1 MKKSLLIA
9 ACCAFMGGCAT
20 MDHPVTLTD
29 VAAPA
34 QKFVVYQT
42 KPDSYPGYLAA
53 EGNDFSC
60 RYGIHHQSVE
70 EFVPPKAQVFAAL
83 LAQARPEAVSHQVVL
98 ERFDI
103 FFNRRLHMLHI
114 LGRGGLGGVAGA
126 MVGDANQKAAR
137 QNATVF
143 TTDKLLV
150 DADPEAKRNAGENQ
164 VGCDNEHEG
173 EYFPSEISGGHD
185 VVVTWLRFS
194 VDGKP
199 YHFRTFYQFQPD
211 FDKAKIA
218 AGIKEAMTL
227 SVQAIAPRI
236 ELAH

>member
-1 MKKSLLIA
+1 MNKSLLIA
-9 ACCAFMGGCAT
+9 ACCAFFGGCAV
-20 MDHPVTLTD
+20 MDHPVTMAD

-34 QKFVVYQT
+34 QKFVVDQT
-42 KPDSYPGYLAA
+42 KPDDYPGYLAG
-53 EGNDFSC
+53 EGNDLSC
-60 RYGIHHQSVE
+60 RYGIHHQSVA
-70 EFVPPKAQVFAAL
+70 EFAPPKADVFAAL
-83 LAQARPEAVSHQVVL
+83 LAQARPDVVSHQVVL
-98 ERFDI
+98 ARFDVY
-103 FFNRRLHMLHI
+103 FNRRLHMLHMV
-114 LGRGGLGGVAGA
+114 GSGGVGGA
-126 MVGDANQKAAR
+126 VGAIIGQTNEKAAH
-137 QNATVF
+137 QNANVF
-143 TTDKLLV
+143 TFDKLIV
-150 DADPEAKRNAGENQ
+150 DADPENKRNPLQNQ

-185 VVVTWLRFS
+185 VVVTWLRFT

-199 YHFRTFYQFQPD
+199 YYFRSFYQFQPD